1 MEPLTEELAERID
14 SYIEELFTRE
24 DDALRENVADSAANG
39 LPAIQVSANQGKLL
53 YLIAKMCGAR
63 RVLEIGTLGGYSTT
77 WLARAL
83 PVSGSALT
91 LERDPSYAAVARRNL
106 ERAGVADRVDIR
118 VGLASESLRQLIRD
132 GTAPFDLVFLDAD
145 KTGYVEYLELSL
157 ELSRPGTVI
166 LADNVIRHG
175 LVLDANPADPFDR
188 GARAYNQAIASHPR
202 LESVILPIIRH
213 RLDGLAISIVR

>member
-1 MEPLTEELAERID
+1 MQPLTEELAERID

-24 DDALRENVADSAANG
+24 DDALRQNVADSAANG
-39 LPAIQVSANQGKLL
+39 LPTIQVSANQGKLL

-83 PVSGSALT
+83 PVGGSVLT
-91 LERDPSYAAVARRNL
+91 LERDPNYADVARRNI
-106 ERAGVADRVDIR
+106 ERAGVADRVEIR

-132 GTAPFDLVFLDAD
+132 GVPAFDLIFLDAD
-145 KTGYVEYLELSL
+145 KTGYVEYLDLSL
-157 ELSRPGTVI
+157 QLARPGTVI

-175 LVLDANPADPFDR
+175 LVMESEPPDPNDR
-188 GARAYNQAIASHPR
+188 GARAYNQAIATHPR
-202 LESVILPIIRH
+202 LESVIVPIIRH
-213 RLDGLAISIVR
+213 RMDGLAVSIVR

>member
-24 DDALRENVADSAANG
+24 DDALRENVADSAASG
-39 LPAIQVSANQGKLL
+39 LPAIQVSGNQGKLL

-83 PVSGSALT
+83 PVGGSVLT

-118 VGLASESLRQLIRD
+118 VGMRRGAWTGMKMYVYPARQSRLLSTLDMARPYSCLIW
-132 GTAPFDLVFLDAD
+132 
-145 KTGYVEYLELSL
+145 
-157 ELSRPGTVI
+157 
-166 LADNVIRHG
+166 
-175 LVLDANPADPFDR
+175 DR
-188 GARAYNQAIASHPR
+188 GM
-202 LESVILPIIRH
+202 H
-213 RLDGLAISIVR
+213 RQVGPA

>member
-39 LPAIQVSANQGKLL
+39 LLAIQVSPNQGNLL
-53 YLIAKMCGAR
+53 YLVAKMCGAR

-83 PVSGSALT
+83 PVGGSVLT
-91 LERDPSYAAVARRNL
+91 LERDPNYADVARRNI
-106 ERAGVADRVDIR
+106 ERAGVADRVEIR

-132 GTAPFDLVFLDAD
+132 GVPAFDLIFLDAD
-145 KTGYVEYLELSL
+145 KTGYVEYLDLSL
-157 ELSRPGTVI
+157 QLARPGTVI

-175 LVLDANPADPFDR
+175 LVMESEPPDPNDR
-188 GARAYNQAIASHPR
+188 GARAYNQAIATHPR
-202 LESVILPIIRH
+202 LESVIVPIIRH
-213 RLDGLAISIVR
+213 RMDGLAVSIVR